1 MSPPGIHGFLLKKSA
16 NLVRPSIANIYE
28 EIYYIDVYIFILIKA
43 FDEAKAEG
51 WFIGEMIWNFAGLK
65 FNNNAWLK

>member
-1 MSPPGIHGFLLKKSA
+1 MS
-16 NLVRPSIANIYE
+16 E